1 MMISTRGRYALRLMI
16 DLAQHYTGE
25 YTALKDVCA
34 RQEIS
39 LKYLEQIVAQLSK
52 AGLLKSARGA
62 QGGYRLAK
70 PPEEYTAASI
80 LRLTEGN
87 LAPVACLEHEPNECA
102 RYENCAAVKFWQG
115 LYQAVNNYVEGV
127 TLAELA
133 GADDAGPKARGNMP
147 VYFL

>member
-1 MMISTRGRYALRLMI
+1 MISTRGRYALRLMI
-16 DLAQHYTGE
+16 DLAQHNTGE
-25 YTALKDVCA
+25 NIALRDICE
-34 RQEIS
+34 RQAIS

-70 PPEEYTAASI
+70 PPEEYTAGEI

-87 LAPVACLEHEPNECA
+87 LAPVACLEQEPNDCQRAEGC
-102 RYENCAAVKFWQG
+102 EAVGFWKG
-115 LYQAVNNYVEGV
+115 LYKVINQYVDGV
-127 TLAELA
+127 TLADLA
-133 GADDAGPKARGNMP
+133 GKDDTPEETRRMP